1 MKKVIVVFVLLVS
14 VQLLNAQS
22 AKNYILEIDGDT
34 IHVALDQVTSFKSAK
49 GQTYKVKVLRKEF
62 LNFGNESISFNYPS
76 QYAISTTKIDEDVE
90 QILLM
95 TATGNGIMIQVYS
108 SINPELAV
116 DLMLNE
122 VTQDDISAG
131 YKQTITEAQKT
142 ISNGTVL
149 KGKKA
154 VLKLDEETEEFVCL
168 ATGKRKKGIMV
179 MEIKN
184 DVDDPDAIKIF
195 ETFWKTFAI
204 KY

>member
-1 MKKVIVVFVLLVS
+1 MKKAVFIGYILAS
-14 VQLLNAQS
+14 IQLLNAQT

-34 IHVALDQVTSFKSAK
+34 IHVALDQQGSFKSTK
-49 GQTYKVKVLRKEF
+49 GQTYKVKVSRKEF
-62 LNFGNESISFNYPS
+62 LNFNNEAISFNYPS
-76 QYAISTTKIDEDVE
+76 QYSVSTTKIDEDVE

-108 SINPELAV
+108 SINPELVV

-131 YKQTITEAQKT
+131 YKQTLTETQKT
-142 ISNGTVL
+142 ISDGTVL

-154 VLKLDEETEEFVCL
+154 VLKMDDDTEEFVCL
-168 ATGKRKKGIMV
+168 ANGKKKKGIVV

-184 DVDDPDAIKIF
+184 DVDDPDASKMF
-195 ETFWKTFAI
+195 DVFWKTLAI